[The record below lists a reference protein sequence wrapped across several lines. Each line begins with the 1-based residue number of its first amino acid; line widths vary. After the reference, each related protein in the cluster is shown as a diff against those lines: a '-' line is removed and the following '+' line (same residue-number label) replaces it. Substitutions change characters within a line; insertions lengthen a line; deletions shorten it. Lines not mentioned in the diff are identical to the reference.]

1 MRLARADARAHAL
14 IMTKSL
20 TRIVLSAL
28 ALCAVLTACSTAP
41 LPATEADDIALVDV
55 EPADGIGTSPSD
67 PFEVVTCPA
76 PVYPCG
82 VWVDSSADAA
92 DARSL
97 ACSPADVIVYSG
109 EHVTCVDALTMTTGL
124 PRFVGTSFVRRV
136 DARGRALEARCP

>member
-1 MRLARADARAHAL
+1 MNK
-14 IMTKSL
+14 TL

-28 ALCAVLTACSTAP
+28 ALCAVLTACTSP
-41 LPATEADDIALVDV
+41 SSVVADDVALVKT
-55 EPADGIGTSPSD
+55 ADGVGTSPSG
-67 PFEVVTCPA
+67 PFDELATCPA

-97 ACSPADVIVYSG
+97 ACSPADVVVYSG
-109 EHVTCVDALTMTTGL
+109 DHVTCVDALTMMTQI
-124 PRFVGTSFVRRV
+124 PRFVGRSFVRRV